1 MDATSTATRR
11 PARMTTKIRNAIGR
25 AVVLGAAAVV
35 MTFGAS
41 AAPANAAVGPGAAE
55 FIVTPH
61 KPGYHN
67 VAVFGKISG
76 SQSEAQGLL
85 DSGHKVVLRVWGE
98 DTFSDDLQ
106 IGPYNATSYT
116 SPVSGGLEF
125 HRVLIG
131 INDSRLNE
139 DWGRDELYV
148 GARLV
153 DSRGRT
159 VRSFE
164 TNRVT
169 GYF

>member
-1 MDATSTATRR
+1 MTS
-11 PARMTTKIRNAIGR
+11 KIRNAIGR
-25 AVVLGAAAVV
+25 AVVLGGAAIVITLGV
-35 MTFGAS
+35 S
-41 AAPANAAVGPGAAE
+41 AAPAKADIGPGAAE
-55 FIVTPH
+55 FTVPPH

-67 VAVFGKISG
+67 VSVFGKVSM
-76 SQSEAQGLL
+76 SQTEAQDLI

-106 IGPYNATSYT
+106 IGPYNATSLT
-116 SPVSGGLEF
+116 SPVSNGLEF
-125 HRVLIG
+125 HKVLIG
-131 INDSRLNE
+131 VNDNRLNE

-153 DSRGRT
+153 DSRGKT

-164 TNRVT
+164 TNRVR